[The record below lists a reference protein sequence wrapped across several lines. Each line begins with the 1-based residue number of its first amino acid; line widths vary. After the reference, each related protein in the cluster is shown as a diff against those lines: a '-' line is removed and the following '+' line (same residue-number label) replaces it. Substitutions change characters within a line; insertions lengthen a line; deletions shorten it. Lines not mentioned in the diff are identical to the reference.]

1 MTTNPTSRMA
11 RAKPTP
17 RCGRARKATEAIIAE
32 RCAKSPHL
40 LAGRLARTVANGAR
54 WAVRCPYRRPI
65 ALLLATLI
73 GVGAMLQP
81 PSGRAV
87 VEAETDP
94 PPLWIGVLIDE
105 GEALT
110 VIAHYINGVWDKPRW
125 AIHDAP
131 PMRAPNVIAY
141 SVPRSWFYYSPEE
154 RGLSLT
160 STGLVVTRVLCS
172 HRWALGIARD
182 TARTGEVEMPKLAQD
197 YWARDTARAG
207 EVRSPYTPYRP
218 LGIAL
223 TRRPAEVLVE
233 EDIPGLEDI
242 RGDLGFGD
250 VSGGKWGKGR
260 RSFRWLGIFRFDD
273 DMGTDPADGVAANAG
288 ATETPTAGTPTGT
301 TLGILWGSYYEGAEY
316 ILIEIDGERSRVIVR
331 TYAGGC

>member
-1 MTTNPTSRMA
+1 MTSNPTSRMA

-17 RCGRARKATEAIIAE
+17 RCGWAGEATEAIIAE
-32 RCAKSPHL
+32 GRAKSPHA
-40 LAGRLARTVANGAR
+40 LAGRLTRTVANGVR
-54 WAVRCPYRRPI
+54 WAVQCPYRLPI
-65 ALLLATLI
+65 ALLLAALI
-73 GVGAMLQP
+73 GAGGVQQP

-87 VEAETDP
+87 VEAQTDP

-105 GEALT
+105 GRALT
-110 VIAHYINGVWDKPRW
+110 VIAHYIDGVWDKPPW
-125 AIHDAP
+125 GGAIHDTLHSGP
-131 PMRAPNVIAY
+131 QRDRA

-182 TARTGEVEMPKLAQD
+182 TAR
-197 YWARDTARAG
+197 AG

-223 TRRPAEVLVE
+223 TRPPAEVLAE
-233 EDIPGLEDI
+233 DDIPGLEDI

-250 VSGGKWGKGR
+250 VSGRGEGVR
-260 RSFRWLGIFRFDD
+260 FFHWLGIFRFDD
-273 DMGTDPADGVAANAG
+273 DMGTDPADGAAANAG
-288 ATETPTAGTPTGT
+288 ATETPTAETPTGT